1 MSERDLVRLSRFLSL
16 VLRHDP
22 GAIGL
27 TLDAEGWVGVESLL
41 AAARAHKV
49 DINRELLEMIVAGD
63 AKTRY
68 SLSEDGGRIKAN
80 YGHSVEVDLR
90 LRAQEPP
97 EFLYHGTATRH
108 LDSIKRNGIESGRR
122 RFVHLSI
129 DIPTATVV
137 GERHGKPAVLKIDAR
152 RMHDAGLELYHSESG
167 IWLTR
172 TVPPEYIVSSDLLIP
187 E

>member
-1 MSERDLVRLSRFLSL
+1 LSERDLVRLSRFLSL
-16 VLRHDP
+16 VLRHNP
-22 GAIGL
+22 GTIGL
-27 TLDAEGWVGVESLL
+27 TLDAEGWAGVESLL

-49 DINRELLEMIVAGD
+49 DINRELLEKIVAED

-108 LDSIKRNGIESGRR
+108 LDSIKRDGIKSGRR
-122 RFVHLSI
+122 RFVHLSV
-129 DIPTATVV
+129 DATTATVV
-137 GERHGKPAVLKIDAR
+137 GRRHGKPAILKIDAR
-152 RMHDAGLELYHSESG
+152 RMHGAGLEFYHSEAD
-167 IWLTR
+167 IWLTLD
-172 TVPPEYIVSSDLLIP
+172 VPPEYVVFSDLLIP